1 MILVDFRGY
10 DTFGEIIVLGIA
22 ALAIFALL
30 DSALGG
36 ASGQRLQH
44 MPHRREAGDRHPLML
59 VVVTRALLPLALTV
73 GVYILLRGHNMPGGG
88 FIAGLIIGVALIMQ
102 YMASGYAWADRQ
114 MRVDYHALIGLGV
127 LVAGVTGIGAWFG
140 DLPFLTS
147 GYDYFHLPL
156 VGEVELATAMAFD
169 LGVFLTVVGVVM
181 LTLANLSRVG
191 RKAEPQPADD
201 GPMDI
206 VLPAEG
212 RLRWSSW
219 SPAPS
224 GSPPRSAS
232 TSSCARR
239 PSRSCSG

>member
-1 MILVDFRGY
+1 
-10 DTFGEIIVLGIA
+10 
-22 ALAIFALL
+22 
-30 DSALGG
+30 
-36 ASGQRLQH
+36 
-44 MPHRREAGDRHPLML
+44 ML

-73 GVYILLRGHNMPGGG
+73 GVFILLRGHNMPGGG

-114 MRVDYHALIGLGV
+114 MRIDYHALIGVGV
-127 LVAGVTGIGAWFG
+127 LIAGITGIGAWYG
-140 DLPFLTS
+140 GAPFLTS

-156 VGEVELATAMAFD
+156 IGEVELATAMAFD

-191 RKAEPQPADD
+191 RKAEPQPDQD

-212 RLRWSSW
+212 H
-219 SPAPS
+219 
-224 GSPPRSAS
+224 
-232 TSSCARR
+232 
-239 PSRSCSG
+239 